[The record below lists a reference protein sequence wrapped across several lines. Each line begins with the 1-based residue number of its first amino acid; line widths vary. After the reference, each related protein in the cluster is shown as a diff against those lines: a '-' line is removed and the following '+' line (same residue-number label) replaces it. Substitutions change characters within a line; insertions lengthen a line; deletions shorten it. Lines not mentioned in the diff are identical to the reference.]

1 MPDDFYDYATL
12 GEFAD
17 EWASR
22 DGDQYEFSRNK
33 RLEVLLNGI
42 WLGQLGGLIHLT
54 SPSAFFRCVRA
65 YEPTEP
71 RPTDFSTRDRLSLLR
86 MLPIGDPHMPLEF
99 AEIHVEQLERQPKT
113 EREEKERERTFAS
126 LTAIRFQDYPEPT
139 RRVFER
145 QLAVSREVLRQW
157 DRKYG
162 HVVSQARAPTDDAQQ
177 YRTAKAQPTQV
188 KPGPPPTKTNLAFTY
203 WRRRQMRGE
212 MEESLAKEAAAI
224 AKEIANEIGVSDS
237 AGIPSKST
245 IEKAIRDDFSRVR
258 GDRLTLRNSAELRG
272 MQ

>member
-113 EREEKERERTFAS
+113 EREERERTFAS
-126 LTAIRFQDYPEPT
+126 LTSIRFQDYPEPT

>member
-22 DGDQYEFSRNK
+22 DSDQYEFSRNK
-33 RLEVLLNGI
+33 SLGVLLNGI

-71 RPTDFSTRDRLSLLR
+71 RSTDFSTRDRLSLLR

-126 LTAIRFQDYPEPT
+126 LTAIRFRDYPEPT

-145 QLAVSREVLRQW
+145 QLAVSREVLIQW
-157 DRKYG
+157 ARKYG

-177 YRTAKAQPTQV
+177 YRPAKAQPAPIHV
-188 KPGPPPTKTNLAFTY
+188 KPGPRPTKSNLAIQY
-203 WRRRQMRGE
+203 WHRRQKRGAF
-212 MEESLAKEAAAI
+212 EETLAAEAAAI

-237 AGIPSKST
+237 AGIPSEST
-245 IEKAIRDDFSRVR
+245 IEKAIRPDFSRVR
-258 GDRLTLRNSAELRG
+258 SD
-272 MQ
+272 